1 MVTWKIKSCPRCGG
15 DMFLDMD
22 RDKYLDHCLQ
32 CGYLV
37 EKQEPE
43 GQEHQHD
50 AGVVTGSGDVI
61 SDWLRY
67 GAEEVKPGRPK
78 GSKDKKKRSRKGEAS
93 HKSPTHI
100 DNHDG
105 GDSVY
110 PR

>member
-15 DMFLDMD
+15 DMFLDIE
-22 RDKYLDHCLQ
+22 KSTYFDHCLQ
-32 CGYLV
+32 CGYLA

-43 GQEHQHD
+43 EQEHRHE

-61 SDWLRY
+61 SDWVHY
-67 GAEEVKPGRPK
+67 GAGEAKPGRPK
-78 GSKDKKKRSRKGEAS
+78 GSKDKKKRRRKGEAS
-93 HKSPTHI
+93 HRSPMHI
-100 DNHDG
+100 DSHDG